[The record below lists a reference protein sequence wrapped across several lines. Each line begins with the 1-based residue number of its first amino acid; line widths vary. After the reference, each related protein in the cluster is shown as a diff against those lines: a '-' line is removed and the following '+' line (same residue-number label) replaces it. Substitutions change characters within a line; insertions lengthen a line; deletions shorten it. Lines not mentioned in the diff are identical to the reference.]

1 MRISIIDKKEVWES
15 FLLKHSPQSLFQS
28 FSWGE
33 VEKALG
39 KKVWRIGIS
48 EKYQKLKIKNYQKN
62 LLGIAQIVKVE
73 AKRGSFLHVRHG
85 PVFKKWEGK
94 IIKVWLR
101 WIKGLAKQEKVSFI
115 RISPLLKPQEAG
127 LLQTLGFRS
136 APIPSLDAETAW
148 VLDLNKN
155 EEELLYNMRKTTRY
169 LIKKG
174 EKDGLKVIKSKD
186 LNDIYHFLK
195 LYKKTYQ
202 RHGFLPHQ
210 GIKEEYKIFKKG
222 SQADLFLAKYQGEVL
237 AAALIIYYGNQAI
250 YHHGASVRS
259 SIPASYL
266 LQWKAIKEAK
276 RQGLRYYNFWGIA
289 ETKRKNHPW
298 WGLTLFKKGFG
309 GEKKEYLHAQD
320 LPISLLYYFTFLLEK
335 SRKWLRGY

>member
-1 MRISIIDKKEVWES
+1 MRVSLIDKKEVWES

-33 VEKALG
+33 VEKQLKKKILRMG
-39 KKVWRIGIS
+39 IFKKVQSNLWGIS
-48 EKYQKLKIKNYQKN
+48 
-62 LLGIAQIVKVE
+62 QIVKVE
-73 AKRGSFLHVRHG
+73 ARRGSFLHVRHG

-115 RISPLLKPQEAG
+115 RISPLLKPQETE
-127 LLQTLGFRS
+127 LLRTLGFRS

-148 VLDLNKN
+148 VLDLEKS
-155 EEELLYNMRKTTRY
+155 EEELLKQMRKTTRY

-186 LNDIYHFLK
+186 LNDIYHFFK

-202 RHGFLPHQ
+202 RQRFIPHQ
-210 GIKEEYKIFKKG
+210 GIKEEYKVFKKD
-222 SQADLFLAKYQGEVL
+222 SRADLFLAKYQGEVL

-250 YHHGASVRS
+250 YHHGASVKS

-266 LQWKAIKEAK
+266 LQWEAIKEAK
-276 RQGLRYYNFWGIA
+276 RQGLRYYNFWGIT

-320 LPISLLYYFTFLLEK
+320 LPISLLYYSTFLLEK